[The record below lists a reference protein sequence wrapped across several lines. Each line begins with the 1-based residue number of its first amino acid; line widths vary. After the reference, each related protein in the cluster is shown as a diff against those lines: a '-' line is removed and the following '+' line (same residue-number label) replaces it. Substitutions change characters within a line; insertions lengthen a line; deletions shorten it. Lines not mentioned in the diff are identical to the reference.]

1 MPHTPKLELL
11 NKVDHADLRVIT
23 DRGAR
28 FGDKVMQVTV
38 FPFEFRNLQDSYPI
52 FFQTDRDGNYYPI
65 ALLGFEEGE
74 NLFLD
79 EPGWNAPYIPAM
91 LRREP
96 FLVGLKDAQTETGET
111 RQARLLSLDTNHPR
125 VSLEEGEALFQPL
138 GGHTNFLEE
147 QSALLERLHDGL
159 EHCRSFVNA
168 LRERSLIEALT
179 LDIELNDGSRNQ
191 LIGLSGI
198 DEEGLQQLSGEVLQE
213 WSEKGFLMPV
223 FMILAS
229 MSNMRRLIELKNQQV
244 HAEKG

>member
-28 FGDKVMQVTV
+28 FGDEVMQVMV
-38 FPFEFRNLQDSYPI
+38 FPFEFRNLQASYPI

-65 ALLGFEEGE
+65 ALLGFEDGE

-79 EPGWNAPYIPAM
+79 EPGWKVPYIPAM

-111 RQARLLSLDTNHPR
+111 VAARLLSLDTNHPR

-138 GGHTNFLEE
+138 GGHTSFLEE
-147 QSALLERLHDGL
+147 QSVLLEQLHDGL
-159 EHCRSFVNA
+159 EHCRAFVDA
-168 LRERSLIEALT
+168 LREQGLIEALT

-198 DEEGLQQLSGEVLQE
+198 DEEKLRELPGEVLQA
-213 WSEKGFLMPV
+213 WSEQGFLMPL
-223 FMILAS
+223 FMVLAS
-229 MSNMRRLIELKNQQV
+229 LSNVRTLIELKNQRV
-244 HAEKG
+244 EAEQG

>member
-11 NKVDHADLRVIT
+11 NKIDHADVRVIT

-28 FGDKVMQVTV
+28 FGDEVMQVMV
-38 FPFEFRNLQDSYPI
+38 FPFEFRNLQASYPI
-52 FFQTDRDGNYYPI
+52 FFQTDRDGKFYPV
-65 ALLGFEEGE
+65 ALFGFEEGE

-79 EPGWNAPYIPAM
+79 EPGWNAQYIPAM

-111 RQARLLSLDTNHPR
+111 LQARLLSLDTNHPR

-138 GGHTNFLEE
+138 GGHTRFLEE

-168 LRERSLIEALT
+168 LNEQDLIEALT
-179 LDIELNDGSRNQ
+179 LEIELNNGSRNQ

-198 DEEGLQQLSGEVLQE
+198 DEDKLRELPGEVLQA
-213 WSEKGFLMPV
+213 WSEQGFLMPA
-223 FMILAS
+223 FMVLAS
-229 MSNMRRLIELKNQQV
+229 MSNIRTLIELKNQRV
-244 HAEKG
+244 EAERE